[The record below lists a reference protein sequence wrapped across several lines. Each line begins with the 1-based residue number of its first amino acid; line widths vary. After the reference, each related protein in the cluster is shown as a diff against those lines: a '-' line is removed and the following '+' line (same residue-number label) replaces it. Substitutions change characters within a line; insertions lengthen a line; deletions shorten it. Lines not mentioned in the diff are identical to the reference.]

1 MVGVPPSSKR
11 ILAEM
16 DESEHGERDMISKT
30 MVPVLEAVKVARR
43 HPLFKH
49 GGDAGDLGHN
59 LQAHTTISTL
69 PAKAEWCG
77 PLV

>member
-1 MVGVPPSSKR
+1 MTSSFHVGSTRTKRKVSPEVVGVPPSLKR

-43 HPLFKH
+43 HPLFKND
-49 GGDAGDLGHN
+49 GD
-59 LQAHTTISTL
+59 
-69 PAKAEWCG
+69 W
-77 PLV
+77 